1 MRRGKQLHYREV
13 RLRTL
18 YLQRTTSGTDYICV
32 ARRVERMRDE
42 VVRRRRPD
50 ARVEQVLRGGSATA
64 TRSPSPEGGR
74 RRTDREL
81 DRAGDRRARF
91 VVLTRRAGQKVTTE
105 PLSVRGMGPTG
116 SNAVRPGWG
125 GGNVSVAVGP
135 RKGGSEGPSLGA
147 VALCSKSRQLRWGHR
162 NGDVGWDETAWRFV
176 GVMARWPVAGGR
188 ASAPDAEQPQVRGGP
203 WGCSKGCR
211 RRPTLP
217 RSRERSTI
225 GAVGLNDRVRNGN
238 ECGPD
243 ALVASDVHQSR

>member
-13 RLRTL
+13 RLRTP

-32 ARRVERMRDE
+32 ARRVERVRDE

-135 RKGGSEGPSLGA
+135 RKGRSKGPSVGA
-147 VALCSKSRQLRWGHR
+147 VALCSKSRQLRRGHR
-162 NGDVGWDETAWRFV
+162 NGDVGWDETACRLV
-176 GVMARWPVAGGR
+176 GGMARWPVGGR
-188 ASAPDAEQPQVRGGP
+188 RPRTQNSPRSAEGPGAVRRGAGDGLLSRALASGVPSALSGLTIVFGMGTSVA
-203 WGCSKGCR
+203 
-211 RRPTLP
+211 PTL
-217 RSRERSTI
+217 
-225 GAVGLNDRVRNGN
+225 
-238 ECGPD
+238 
-243 ALVASDVHQSR
+243 